1 MNCFTDR
8 MRRMGVAAVVFALVA
23 GLAVAPQLPVGA
35 TAPGSNGLIAFVRGT
50 SDCNDIYLVR
60 SDGGTT
66 KLTKCPRV
74 VGAPA
79 WSPNAKTL
87 AISYVGQSGT
97 LNPKLGLLKA
107 TGGPATV
114 LSTGVG
120 TSNSPV
126 FSRDGAVLAFA
137 GGDAG
142 DDNLAIYTVPVGGGS
157 ATKLVGGSG
166 EVNNEPDW
174 SPAADVVAWA
184 RRTGPSTNPLDV
196 WTMTV
201 DAGGHNPMALTNLTN
216 GQGNSRY
223 PSWSPDGAK
232 LAFASD
238 RSGFWQIYVMDA
250 DGSNVV
256 QLTSGGNHTQ
266 PAWSPDGKQIVYTT
280 GCTTAVCA
288 TSGPND
294 HRQNGDLQVIDVTD
308 LSNPGTPHTLLGTAA
323 AEYDAQW
330 APVCSGGGCPVTAIR
345 QRTVRLAPIHH
356 AVAKGRVVGDAPRAC
371 RAHVPVVLQMENVI
385 DRGDPPNRH
394 WLKAGKGRTTATGR
408 FRLHLPP
415 RLTGWYRVKV
425 AKQRSGSQVCAA
437 AASRLRVNYFIRDPR
452 GDNAGPVDIAWADAS
467 LRHHVVTFTVH
478 TFTAF
483 ATRQKST
490 PCILFMKRMRDSHY
504 NGSIC
509 FGGLA
514 IHDQLR
520 PLTIKRP
527 NSKTIVYTFKE
538 SELDPGFTNFEWGA
552 RSGVS
557 DHDLYDILPSDFEL
571 GNPHP
576 VFDAPD
582 TPFFFR
588 HKPTYHR

>member
-1 MNCFTDR
+1 M
-8 MRRMGVAAVVFALVA
+8 
-23 GLAVAPQLPVGA
+23 
-35 TAPGSNGLIAFVRGT
+35 PGSNGLIAFVRT
-50 SDCNDIYLVR
+50 ASNCNDIYLLR
-60 SDGGTT
+60 ADGGTT
-66 KLTKCPRV
+66 KLTKCPQFI
-74 VGAPA
+74 GAPA

-87 AISYVGQSGT
+87 AVSYVGRSDNRFT
-97 LNPKLGLLKA
+97 PKLGLLKA
-107 TGGPATV
+107 TGGPITG
-114 LSTGVG
+114 LSTGVS

-126 FSRDGAVLAFA
+126 FSRDGSVLAFA
-137 GGDAG
+137 GGDGG
-142 DDNLAIYTVPVGGGS
+142 DDNLAIYSVPVAGGT

-166 EVNNEPDW
+166 EANDEPDW
-174 SPAADVVAWA
+174 SPAADVIAWS
-184 RRTGPSTNPLDV
+184 RRAAMSPTFDV
-196 WTMTV
+196 WTMSV
-201 DAGGHNPMALTNLTN
+201 DANGHNPTTMTNLTN
-216 GQGNSRY
+216 GQGSSRY
-223 PSWSPDGAK
+223 PSWSPDGTK

-238 RSGFWQIYVMDA
+238 RSGSWQIYVMDA

-256 QLTSGGNHTQ
+256 QLTSSGNHTQ
-266 PAWSPDGKQIVYTT
+266 PAWSPDGNRIVFTA
-280 GCTTAVCA
+280 GCTTAGCA

-294 HRQNGDLQVIDVTD
+294 HRQNGNLEVIDVTD
-308 LSNPGTPHTLLGTAA
+308 LAHPGAAQTLQNTSAG
-323 AEYDAQW
+323 EYDAQW
-330 APVCSGGGCPVTAIR
+330 APLCSGAGCPVSAVLTRA
-345 QRTVRLAPIHH
+345 VRLTSIHH
-356 AVAKGRVVGDAPRAC
+356 GIAKGRLTGSQAPRAC
-371 RAHVPVVLQMENVI
+371 RAGVPVVLQYENAI
-385 DRGDPPNRH
+385 DLGDNSPYPDRH
-394 WLKAGKGRTTATGR
+394 WVNEGKGRTTSTGR

-415 RLTGWYRVKV
+415 RLTGWYRVK
-425 AKQRSGSQVCAA
+425 APKQRSGSQVCAA

-452 GDNAGPVDIAWADAS
+452 GDNVGPVDIAWADAS

-478 TFTAF
+478 TYTAF

-514 IHDQLR
+514 IHDELR

-527 NSKTIVYTFKE
+527 NHKTIVYTFKE

-576 VFDAPD
+576 VFGAPD
-582 TPFFFR
+582 TPYFFK